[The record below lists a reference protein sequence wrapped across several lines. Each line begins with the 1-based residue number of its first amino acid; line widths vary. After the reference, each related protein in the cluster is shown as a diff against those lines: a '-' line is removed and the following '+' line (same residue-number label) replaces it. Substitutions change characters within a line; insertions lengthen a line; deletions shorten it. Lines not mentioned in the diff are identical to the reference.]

1 MKSYIVFVIIL
12 ISNFS
17 FSQKK
22 LEELN
27 DYEISY
33 LASCKKKSD
42 TINILF
48 RNGFNDSILVYYKDQ
63 LVFEGFAKTNES
75 IGSTN
80 IRIPIVVKNDCC
92 LKIVFKDKNE
102 YMIIDI
108 PSIYTFLKVNRM
120 SSGYKLVFECRE
132 GILR

>member
-1 MKSYIVFVIIL
+1 MFFIILL

-17 FSQKK
+17 VSQKK
-22 LEELN
+22 LVELK

-33 LASCKKKSD
+33 LESCKKKSD
-42 TINILF
+42 TINVVF
-48 RNGFNDSILVYYKDQ
+48 RSGFNDSILVYYKDK
-63 LVFEGFAKTNES
+63 LVYEGFAKTNES

-80 IRIPIVVKNDCC
+80 VRIPVVVKNDCC

-102 YMIIDI
+102 YILIDI
-108 PSIYTFLKVNRM
+108 PSVYTFLKVNRV
-120 SSGYKLVFECRE
+120 SSGYKLNFECRE

>member
-1 MKSYIVFVIIL
+1 MNKIIPIFFCL
-12 ISNFS
+12 LYGFS

-42 TINILF
+42 TINVLF
-48 RNGFNDSILVYYKDQ
+48 RSGFNDSILVYYKDQ

-80 IRIPIVVKNDCC
+80 IRIPVVVKNDCC

-108 PSIYTFLKVNRM
+108 PSIYTFLTVKV
-120 SSGYKLVFECRE
+120 VFKKVCM
-132 GILR
+132 ISKKNY